1 MMNMLKSSVIIGV
14 IVLIL
19 GNSGIAYG
27 SALSLSDIDT
37 SPEWVCITHGD
48 VPGMKPVCD
57 WINVCDDSGSV
68 QSTDEFCTGEA
79 VRGIPYPPGGC
90 PEGFHSEEDDE
101 SGLCYTNEEGCED
114 GMVFTNDKQAC
125 IYDGACEDGYSLG
138 NNCVSKEFYCS
149 INDMNKQ
156 HVREY
161 CFSDEDDCN
170 LQLNGS
176 RCDLPAYNGTGLKG
190 VYLAKDQIYC
200 PNYMNNPTLSV
211 FCNGEKGEGGYMYC
225 NLRDELPFHF
235 GIVCV
240 DNPKI
245 N

>member
-1 MMNMLKSSVIIGV
+1 MKLKSIIIGV

-19 GNSGIAYG
+19 GNSGIVYG
-27 SALSLSDIDT
+27 SAISRDAIDT
-37 SPEWVCITHGD
+37 SPEAVCITYGD
-48 VPGMKPVCD
+48 EPEMKDLCD
-57 WINVCDDSGSV
+57 WINICDDTGEIN
-68 QSTDEFCTGEA
+68 STFQFCTGEA
-79 VRGIPYPPGGC
+79 VRNIPYPPGGC
-90 PEGFHSEEDDE
+90 PEGFHSYEDDE
-101 SGLCYTNEEGCED
+101 TGLCYDNDLGCEYE
-114 GMVFTNDKQAC
+114 GMIFTNSGKSC
-125 IYDGACEDGYSLG
+125 VYDDACEGYSMG

-149 INDMNKQ
+149 INDMNDEY
-156 HVREY
+156 VREY
-161 CFSDEDDCN
+161 CFSAEDDCN

-176 RCDLPAYNGTGLKG
+176 RCDLPAYTGTGLKG
-190 VYLAKDQIYC
+190 VYLTKGQIDC

>member
-1 MMNMLKSSVIIGV
+1 MVALVAIG
-14 IVLIL
+14 I
-19 GNSGIAYG
+19 GIPTNVYG
-27 SALSLSDIDT
+27 TALMKSDIGR
-37 SPEWVCITHGD
+37 SPEGVCITYGD
-48 VPGMKPVCD
+48 EPDMKDLCD
-57 WINVCDDSGSV
+57 WINVCDDNPGDRINSSHK
-68 QSTDEFCTGEA
+68 FCTGEA
-79 VRGIPYPPGGC
+79 VRNILYPPGGC

-114 GMVFTNDKQAC
+114 GIVFTNDKQSC
-125 IYDGACEDGYSLG
+125 VYDDACEGYSLG

-149 INDMNKQ
+149 INDTNKQ
-156 HVREY
+156 DVREY

-176 RCDLPAYNGTGLKG
+176 RCDLPAYTETGLKG
-190 VYLAKDQIYC
+190 VYLAKGQIYC

-240 DNPKI
+240 DNPKLHI
-245 N
+245 LH